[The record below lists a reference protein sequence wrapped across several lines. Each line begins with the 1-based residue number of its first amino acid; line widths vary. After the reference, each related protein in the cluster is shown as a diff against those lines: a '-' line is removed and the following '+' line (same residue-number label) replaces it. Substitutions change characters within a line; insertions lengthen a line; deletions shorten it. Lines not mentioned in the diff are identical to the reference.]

1 MNILILNFNLSGFGG
16 DVKQPILIAKG
27 LMELGHNVMYVV
39 PDGDGW
45 YHDKNKSK
53 EYSEMRKKLL
63 NAKGKII
70 EIEGISVLPIHCVS
84 EKLGFYCPDATKIA
98 KEILPNYDVVYCLH
112 WYYHLGMTFFN
123 VANNLGVPFIIAA
136 MAAFEK
142 PAHNLK
148 KFRKN
153 IIDFVYTKKLFK
165 NAGGFHSVGDMET
178 KTYSELGAN
187 PNKIFKVDHGIILE
201 NFKIKNSTGILEK
214 IGLKIPEDSYLYNVG
229 RIDPKK
235 GLEILLESFAKIKK
249 NHDKLFLVVTG
260 TGVKKYVDEIKEL
273 AKKLEINDYVKFT
286 GFISEEEKIE
296 LFKSAKIHVVTSHSD
311 VHTTT
316 AIESMAC
323 GTPVVISKV
332 SDFPEIDEYEAG
344 ITVDLDSNSV
354 YNAVEKLLNDDK
366 KLEEYSKNARK
377 LINDK
382 FLLKNKFKEYEKMFE
397 DTINNYKIKS

>member
-1 MNILILNFNLSGFGG
+1 MNIIIVNFALSGFAG
-16 DVKQPILIAKG
+16 DVKQPLLIVKG
-27 LMELGHNVMYVV
+27 LMALGHKVLYVL

-53 EYSEMRKKLL
+53 EYEKTRKKLL
-63 NAKGKII
+63 DAKGKII

-84 EKLGFYCPDATKIA
+84 EKLGFYCPDASKIA
-98 KEILPNYDVVYCLH
+98 NKILPDYDVVYCLH
-112 WYYHLGMTFFN
+112 WYYHLGMTFFKI
-123 VANNLGVPFIIAA
+123 ADKLGIPFIVAA

-148 KFRKN
+148 SFRKN
-153 IIDFVYTKKLFK
+153 VIDLVYTKKLFK
-165 NAGGFHSVGDMET
+165 KGGGFHSVGDMET
-178 KTYSELGAN
+178 TTYTELGAN
-187 PNKIFKVDHGIILE
+187 PNKIFKVDHGIVPE
-201 NFKIKNSTGILEK
+201 NFQLKNSTGILEK
-214 IGLKIPEDSYLYNVG
+214 IGLEVENDEYIYNVG

-249 NHDKLFLVVTG
+249 NHDKLFLVITG
-260 TGVKKYVDEIKEL
+260 TGIKKYVDEIKQL

-323 GTPVVISKV
+323 GTPVVISKA

-354 YNAVEKLLNDDK
+354 CNAVEKLLNDDE
-366 KLEEYSKNARK
+366 KLEEYSKNTGK

-397 DTINNYKIKS
+397 DTINNYKVKS

>member
-153 IIDFVYTKKLFK
+153 I
-165 NAGGFHSVGDMET
+165 
-178 KTYSELGAN
+178 
-187 PNKIFKVDHGIILE
+187 
-201 NFKIKNSTGILEK
+201 NF
-214 IGLKIPEDSYLYNVG
+214 
-229 RIDPKK
+229 
-235 GLEILLESFAKIKK
+235 
-249 NHDKLFLVVTG
+249 
-260 TGVKKYVDEIKEL
+260 
-273 AKKLEINDYVKFT
+273 
-286 GFISEEEKIE
+286 
-296 LFKSAKIHVVTSHSD
+296 
-311 VHTTT
+311 
-316 AIESMAC
+316 
-323 GTPVVISKV
+323 
-332 SDFPEIDEYEAG
+332 
-344 ITVDLDSNSV
+344 
-354 YNAVEKLLNDDK
+354 
-366 KLEEYSKNARK
+366 
-377 LINDK
+377 
-382 FLLKNKFKEYEKMFE
+382 
-397 DTINNYKIKS
+397 

>member
-1 MNILILNFNLSGFGG
+1 MNIIIVNFALSGFAG
-16 DVKQPILIAKG
+16 DVKQPLLIVKG
-27 LMELGHNVMYVV
+27 LMALGHKVLYVL

-53 EYSEMRKKLL
+53 EYEETRKKLL
-63 NAKGKII
+63 DAKGKII

-84 EKLGFYCPDATKIA
+84 EKLGFYCPDASKIA
-98 KEILPNYDVVYCLH
+98 NKILPDYDVVYCLH
-112 WYYHLGMTFFN
+112 WYYHLGMTFFKI
-123 VANNLGVPFIIAA
+123 ADKLGIPFIVAA

-148 KFRKN
+148 SFRKN
-153 IIDFVYTKKLFK
+153 VIDLVYTKKLFK
-165 NAGGFHSVGDMET
+165 KGGGFHSVGDMET
-178 KTYSELGAN
+178 TTYTELGAN
-187 PNKIFKVDHGIILE
+187 PNKIFKVDHGIVPE
-201 NFKIKNSTGILEK
+201 NFQLKNSTGILEK
-214 IGLKIPEDSYLYNVG
+214 IGLEVENDEYIYNVG

-249 NHDKLFLVVTG
+249 NHDKLFLVITG
-260 TGVKKYVDEIKEL
+260 TGIKKYVDEIKQL

-323 GTPVVISKV
+323 GTPVVISKA

-354 YNAVEKLLNDDK
+354 CNAVEKLLNDDE
-366 KLEEYSKNARK
+366 KLEEYSKNTGK

-397 DTINNYKIKS
+397 DTINNYKVKS

>member
-1 MNILILNFNLSGFGG
+1 MNIIIVNFALSGFAG
-16 DVKQPILIAKG
+16 DVKQPLLIVKG
-27 LMELGHNVMYVV
+27 LMALGHKVLYVL

-53 EYSEMRKKLL
+53 EYEETRKKLL
-63 NAKGKII
+63 DAKGKII

-84 EKLGFYCPDATKIA
+84 EKLGFYCPDASKIA
-98 KEILPNYDVVYCLH
+98 NKILPDYDVVYCLH
-112 WYYHLGMTFFN
+112 WYYHLGMTFFKI
-123 VANNLGVPFIIAA
+123 ADKLGIPFIVAA

-148 KFRKN
+148 SFRKN
-153 IIDFVYTKKLFK
+153 VIDLVYTKKLFK
-165 NAGGFHSVGDMET
+165 KGGGFHSVGDMET
-178 KTYSELGAN
+178 TTYTELGAN
-187 PNKIFKVDHGIILE
+187 PNKIFKVDHGIVPE
-201 NFKIKNSTGILEK
+201 NFQLKNSTGILEK
-214 IGLKIPEDSYLYNVG
+214 IGLEVENDEYIYNVG

-249 NHDKLFLVVTG
+249 NHDKLFLVITG
-260 TGVKKYVDEIKEL
+260 TGIKKYVDEIKQL

-323 GTPVVISKV
+323 GTPVVISKT
-332 SDFPEIDEYEAG
+332 SDFPELDEYKAG

-354 YNAVEKLLNDDK
+354 YNAVEELLNNEH
-366 KLEEYSKNARK
+366 KLEEYSKNTKK
-377 LINDK
+377 LINDR

-397 DTINNYKIKS
+397 YIIKNYKIKS